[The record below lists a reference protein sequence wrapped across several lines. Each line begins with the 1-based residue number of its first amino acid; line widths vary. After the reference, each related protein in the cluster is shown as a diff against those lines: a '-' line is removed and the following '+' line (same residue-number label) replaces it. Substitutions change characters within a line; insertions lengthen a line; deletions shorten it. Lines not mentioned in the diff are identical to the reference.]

1 MRTFKAVTAAI
12 YDFKQWL
19 KSSARGRP
27 YRMYVSEP
35 LSVAIVL
42 TVVAVLIAASV
53 ALSQASQWTGVPVVL
68 LFLALGVIAGEEGVG
83 HIAFHNYRLSFDLG
97 TAALVLILFDGGLN
111 TPLTRIRA
119 GIRPAAVLA
128 TAGVAGTAALVSVG
142 ARLFGFSWTQA
153 MLLGAI
159 VSPTDASAVFSI
171 LRGSGVR
178 LKKRVGVTLELESGL
193 NDPMAVIMTF
203 ALTRSLV
210 EHRGIGLAT
219 LAEIPIALAV
229 GAGLGLAIGY
239 AGRFMLQRMSPPA
252 GGLYPVLTIA
262 LAFIAFGLPSILRG
276 SGFLAAYVAA
286 VVIGNG
292 PMPYRGGIL
301 RVHDSVA
308 WLCQLTMFLLLGL
321 LVRPSQLMAVAVAG
335 LAIGVFLAVIARP
348 ATVLLCLMPF
358 RYPMRE
364 VGFVGWVGLRGAVPI
379 ILATYPVL
387 AGAHRIFN
395 VVFFVVVVNT
405 LLTGSAVRWMTRWL
419 GLESHE
425 PPPPPAMLEVT
436 STRMLT
442 GGEVISFFVEA
453 SSAVSGASL
462 SDLPLPPESA
472 VILLIRGREL
482 IAPRG
487 ATVLTPGDHVY
498 VLCTADDRSFV
509 QLIFGRAES
518 E

>member
-1 MRTFKAVTAAI
+1 MYAA
-12 YDFKQWL
+12 
-19 KSSARGRP
+19 
-27 YRMYVSEP
+27 EP
-35 LSVAIVL
+35 VSVALIL
-42 TVVAVLIAASV
+42 TVVAILMAASV
-53 ALSQASQWTGVPVVL
+53 VLSHASQWTGVPVVL
-68 LFLALGVIAGEEGVG
+68 LFLALGVLAGEKGIG
-83 HIAFHNYRLSFDLG
+83 HIAFRNYRLSFDLG

-128 TAGVAGTAALVSVG
+128 TAGVAGTAALVSVA
-142 ARLFGFSWTQA
+142 ARLFGFSWTEA
-153 MLLGAI
+153 LLLGAI

-171 LRGSGVR
+171 LRGSGVQ

-193 NDPMAVIMTF
+193 NDPMAVILTF
-203 ALTRSLV
+203 AITRSLV
-210 EHRGIGLAT
+210 LHRGIDLAT
-219 LAEIPIALAV
+219 IGEIPIALAV

-239 AGRFMLQRMSPPA
+239 AGRFMLRRMGPPA

-262 LAFIAFGLPSILRG
+262 LAFIAFGLPAILRG
-276 SGFLAAYVAA
+276 SGFLSAYVAA
-286 VVIGNG
+286 VVLGNG

-321 LVRPSQLMAVAVAG
+321 LVLPSQLMTVAVAG
-335 LAIGVFLAVIARP
+335 LVIGLFLALVARP
-348 ATVLLCLMPF
+348 TTVLLCLLPF

-364 VGFVGWVGLRGAVPI
+364 MVYVGWVGLRGAVPI

-387 AGAHRIFN
+387 AGVDGAHRIFN

-405 LLTGSAVRWMTRWL
+405 LVTGSAVRRATAWL
-419 GLESHE
+419 RLESGE

-436 STRMLT
+436 STRILT
-442 GGEVISFFVEA
+442 GGEVMSFSIEA
-453 SSAVSGASL
+453 SSAVSGAAL
-462 SDLPLPPESA
+462 SELPLPEESA
-472 VILLIRGREL
+472 VILLIRGRRL

-487 ATVLTPGDHVY
+487 ATVLAPGDHVY
-498 VLCTADDRSFV
+498 VLCTAEDRPFI
-509 QLIFGRAES
+509 QLIFGRAET

>member
-1 MRTFKAVTAAI
+1 
-12 YDFKQWL
+12 
-19 KSSARGRP
+19 
-27 YRMYVSEP
+27 MYASEP
-35 LSVAIVL
+35 V
-42 TVVAVLIAASV
+42 SV
-53 ALSQASQWTGVPVVL
+53 ALILTTLALLMGASVVLSHASQWTGVPVVL
-68 LFLALGVIAGEEGVG
+68 LFLALGVLAGQEGLG
-83 HIAFHNYRLSFDLG
+83 HIAFRTYRVSFDLG

-119 GIRPAAVLA
+119 GLRPAAVLA
-128 TAGVAGTAALVSVG
+128 TAGVAGTAALVSLG

-171 LRGSGVR
+171 LRGSGVQ

-193 NDPMAVIMTF
+193 NDPMAVILTF

-210 EHRGIGLAT
+210 EHRQIGLAT

-239 AGRFMLQRMSPPA
+239 AGRFILQRMSPPA

-321 LVRPSQLMAVAVAG
+321 LVLPSQLMTVAGAG
-335 LAIGVFLAVIARP
+335 LAIGLFLALIARP
-348 ATVLLCLMPF
+348 VTVLLCLIPF

-364 VGFVGWVGLRGAVPI
+364 IVYVGWVGLRGAVPI

-387 AGAHRIFN
+387 AGADEAHRIFN

-405 LLTGSAVRWMTRWL
+405 LLTGSAVRRVTAWL
-419 GLESHE
+419 GLESEE

-436 STRMLT
+436 STRILT
-442 GGEVISFFVEA
+442 GGEVMSFFVEA
-453 SSAVSGASL
+453 SSAVSGAAL
-462 SDLPLPPESA
+462 SDLPLPPDSA
-472 VILLIRGREL
+472 VILLIRGRAL

-487 ATVLTPGDHVY
+487 ATVLAPGDHVY
-498 VLCTADDRSFV
+498 VLCTAEDRPFV
-509 QLIFGRAES
+509 QLIFGRAEA